1 VRTGLCLSVGVT
13 SGQVSIF
20 ATLVSCSVFRV
31 VDLWLFVSPRFG
43 EGCPVEVV
51 FSLRHW
57 IKSLSFFSSSRRVF
71 MVVFCHVRKVFGEI
85 LVTEKESS

>member
-1 VRTGLCLSVGVT
+1 VTLVLKLGIHSAVGLVLCGISDSFFALDSLPPCAPVSASVGVT

-43 EGCPVEVV
+43 EGCPRG
-51 FSLRHW
+51 SC
-57 IKSLSFFSSSRRVF
+57 FF
-71 MVVFCHVRKVFGEI
+71 
-85 LVTEKESS
+85 LALD